1 MIRVPFFLIFWSNK
15 GTIQQKEQKGT
26 TLEPRARF
34 LAKETSSLPRQLN
47 EGRKNGTK
55 KRIKEGRKEGADEP
69 AKERRK
75 DGKKKMKENE
85 RVNKSMKL

>member
-26 TLEPRARF
+26 TQEPRTRF

-47 EGRKNGTK
+47 EGRKNRTK
-55 KRIKEGRKEGADEP
+55 KRIKEGTDEP

-75 DGKKKMKENE
+75 DGRKT
-85 RVNKSMKL
+85 